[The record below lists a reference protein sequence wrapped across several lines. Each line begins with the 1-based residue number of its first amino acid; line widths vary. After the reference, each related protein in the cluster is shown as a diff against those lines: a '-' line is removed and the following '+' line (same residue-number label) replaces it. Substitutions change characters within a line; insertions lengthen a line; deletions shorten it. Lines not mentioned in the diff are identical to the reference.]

1 MRKFTHFSTPPPPF
15 VFPTRR
21 ARCCSVELNMVP
33 GIPLKGPPRPR
44 ARRLLPLPLLLL
56 AMMAG
61 KSRADMG
68 CYYNAYGDYWFLSDP
83 SKCWATEI
91 NAAFN
96 GKLDGCLSYWD
107 HAVSRMRVRSAH
119 CAVCCC
125 CVCNP
130 SFLFASPLLSLQ
142 LPE

>member
-1 MRKFTHFSTPPPPF
+1 
-15 VFPTRR
+15 
-21 ARCCSVELNMVP
+21 MVP

-56 AMMAG
+56 AVMAG

-68 CYYNAYGDYWFLSDP
+68 CYGYYGNYFLNDP
-83 SKCWATEI
+83 SKCWVTEI

-96 GKLDGCLSYWD
+96 GKMDYCVSYQD
-107 HAVSRMRVRSAH
+107 NTVSRVRVRSVQ
-119 CAVCCC
+119 CAVCVVC

-130 SFLFASPLLSLQ
+130 SFSFRLSSPLLQ
-142 LPE
+142 FPE